1 MNVSTRIPGAIIF
14 TILMTTTAACG
25 PRTGAFAPSDE
36 ASRHVVDAAR
46 ERLPRSFEERSAGN
60 GRTHFVSRTPDSTVV
75 LSGDEATLALG
86 DTALHMRVVGA
97 DASARSDA
105 SEEQGG
111 RSHYLIGND
120 PARWRTNV
128 KTFGKV
134 RFRNVYRGVDLVYYG
149 HGQKLEYDFVVAP
162 GADAN
167 RIRLGFDGADGVTL
181 DEDGGLRLRMGD
193 RYVRMDPPSVYQDAA
208 DGRRIVPG
216 RYALDG
222 SGQVRFEIGAYDHG
236 KRLTIDPVI
245 TYSTY
250 FGGRG
255 KDAALAVAVDSR
267 GFIYLTGRTGS
278 VDVNTFPIV
287 NAIQPKFNSFTAAF
301 VTKLTPDGSAIVYST
316 YLGGRFVNEGH
327 AIAVDPRGSV
337 YIAGSTN
344 SDDFPMVNP
353 VQTTCGGGD
362 DAFVVKLNPAGSAFE
377 YSTCLGGQSNSEEG
391 FGMVIDNAGNAY
403 VTGYTRSS
411 EFPTKNALQPVHAG
425 EEGEF
430 DAFLSVIRP
439 GGSDFVYSTFLGGT
453 GSDEGHGVAI
463 DDRRNVYLT
472 GRTASTDFPVRNAF
486 QGKLRGE
493 TDAYVM
499 KIDPTGQQ
507 IVYSTYLGGEVGL
520 SPDGIPGSRGGD
532 EMGLLIAVDRYG
544 AATATGRTN
553 STDLPTLNP
562 AQPHLGGPQH
572 PSRFLFTTDA
582 FVARFD
588 AAGVPSYVTY
598 AGGNS
603 DDTPTAITLDD
614 KGVAWITG
622 TTESGDFPTVGPR
635 QPNFGDGL
643 VFSSADGGGTWRAA
657 AGGVR
662 HRDVLA
668 VAVNPIDPAV
678 IYAGTFGGGVFKTAN
693 GGHTWAAMNSGLANQ
708 FVQALVVDPANPSRV
723 FAGTDGGGVFKSVDG
738 GANWTLS
745 LGPAGLPVTT
755 LAIAPSNPSIMYSG
769 AAARGFGRV
778 FTSVDGGETWNAGT
792 ATDLVNALTVDPL
805 TPSTVYAGT
814 PFGLFKSTDGGTT
827 FTLNTFPSGV
837 IALAVD
843 PVTPSTVYA
852 GAESGLFKSTDGG
865 VTFTFR
871 GTGLL
876 GTTAALAV
884 NASSP
889 LTVYAGTN
897 NGVFKTTDGASTWTP
912 ATIGITSPVV
922 NALAILP
929 GNPDQLY
936 AGTFGTSD
944 TFVMAVRPNGTF
956 RNSSFLGGNGEEVGG
971 GIAIGER
978 QRIYVSGGTSSTDFV
993 TVDPI
998 QPAHGGF
1005 GDAFVTIMSQ

>member
-1 MNVSTRIPGAIIF
+1 MEKQSNEHDVNVSTRIPGAIIF

-25 PRTGAFAPSDE
+25 PRTDAFAASDE
-36 ASRHVVDAAR
+36 AGRHVVDAAR

-60 GRTHFVSRTPDSTVV
+60 GRTQFVSRTPDSTVV

-105 SEEQGG
+105 SDELGG
-111 RSHYLIGND
+111 RSHYLIGSD
-120 PARWRTNV
+120 PARWQTAGAR
-128 KTFGKV
+128 
-134 RFRNVYRGVDLVYYG
+134 VD
-149 HGQKLEYDFVVAP
+149 HD
-162 GADAN
+162 ADV
-167 RIRLGFDGADGVTL
+167 RLGDAGH
-181 DEDGGLRLRMGD
+181 GLRLQMGD
-193 RYVRMDPPSVYQDAA
+193 RYVRMDTPSVYQDAA

-222 SGQVRFEIGAYDHG
+222 PRQVRFEIGAYDHG
-236 KRLTIDPVI
+236 DRLTIDPVI

-255 KDAALAVAVDSR
+255 KDAALAVAVDSG

-287 NAIQPKFNSFTAAF
+287 KAIQPDFNAFTAAF
-301 VTKLTPDGSAIVYST
+301 VTKLTPDGQAIVYST
-316 YLGGRFVNEGH
+316 YLGGTSGNEGN
-327 AIAVDPRGSV
+327 AIAVDPHGSV
-337 YIAGSTN
+337 YIAGTTN
-344 SDDFPMVNP
+344 SVDFPMVNP

-377 YSTCLGGQSNSEEG
+377 YSTCLGGESNEEQG
-391 FGMVIDNAGNAY
+391 FGMVIDDAGNAY

-411 EFPTKNALQPVHAG
+411 EFPTRHALQPVHAG
-425 EEGEF
+425 EDGEF

-453 GSDEGHGVAI
+453 DSDEGHGVAI

-472 GRTASTDFPVRNAF
+472 GRTRSTDFPVRNAF
-486 QGKLRGE
+486 QEKLRGE
-493 TDAYVM
+493 TDAFVM
-499 KIDPTGQQ
+499 KIDRTGQQ
-507 IVYSTYLGGEVGL
+507 IVYSTYLGGDAPEP
-520 SPDGIPGSRGGD
+520 PDEIRGGD
-532 EMGLLIAVDRYG
+532 DMGLVIAVDRCG
-544 AATATGRTN
+544 DATVAGRTN

-572 PSRFLFTTDA
+572 PSRFSFTTDA

-588 AAGVPSYVTY
+588 ASGVPSYVTY

-614 KGVAWITG
+614 NGVAWITG
-622 TTESGDFPTVGPR
+622 TTESGDFPSVRAR

-643 VFSSADGGGTWRAA
+643 VFSSADGGGTWQAA
-657 AGGVR
+657 AGGVG

-678 IYAGTFGGGVFKTAN
+678 IYAGTFGGGVFKTVN
-693 GGHTWAAMNSGLANQ
+693 GGRTWAAMNSGLANL
-708 FVQALVVDPANPSRV
+708 FVQALVVDPVNPSRV
-723 FAGTDGGGVFKSVDG
+723 FAGTDEGGVFKSVDG

-745 LGPAGLPVTT
+745 LRPLPVTT
-755 LAIAPSNPSIMYSG
+755 LAIAPSNPSIMYAG

-778 FTSVDGGETWNAGT
+778 FTSVDGGETWNLGT
-792 ATDLVNALTVDPL
+792 ATDLVEALTVDPL
-805 TPSTVYAGT
+805 TPSTVYAGA
-814 PFGLFKSTDGGTT
+814 PSGVWKSTDGGKT
-827 FTLNTFPSGV
+827 FEFHPLSNFPNGV
-837 IALAVD
+837 AALAVD
-843 PVTPSTVYA
+843 PMTPSTVYA
-852 GAESGLFKSTDGG
+852 GAEHGLYKSADGG
-865 VTFTFR
+865 VTWTFS
-871 GTGLL
+871 GTGLF
-876 GTTAALAV
+876 GTTVALAV
-884 NASSP
+884 HTSSP

-897 NGVFKTTDGASTWTP
+897 NGVFKTTDGANTWTP
-912 ATIGITSPVV
+912 ATTGITSPVV
-922 NALAILP
+922 NTLTILP
-929 GNPDQLY
+929 GDPDQLY
-936 AGTFGTSD
+936 AGTFGTTD
-944 TFVMAVRPNGTF
+944 TFVMAVRPDGTF

-971 GIAIGER
+971 GIVIADR

-998 QPAHGGF
+998 QPGHKGF
-1005 GDAFVTIMSQ
+1005 GDAFVTVMSQ